1 MRVLVI
7 GSGGREHAI
16 ARKFAES
23 QKVEKVFISPGN
35 AGMSEEKLETTGI
48 SELDNQALVQLAK
61 DKKIDLTF
69 VGPET
74 ALMNGI
80 VDDFLKEELRIF
92 GPRAE
97 AANIEGSKAFA
108 KSIMKKYGV
117 ATADYESFTDL
128 GSALDYVG
136 EKGAP
141 IVIKADG
148 LAAGKGVTVAMDLE
162 TAQTALREI
171 FQTENA
177 KVVIE
182 EYLEG
187 EEFSLFTLVHNG
199 RIYPLP
205 VAQDHKRAFDGDKGP
220 NTGGMGAY
228 APVQHIPEA
237 IIQESLTGIVAPTV
251 AGLIAEHKSFTGVLY
266 AGLIWT
272 KEGVK
277 TIEFNARFGDPETQ
291 VVLETL
297 TSDFAENIM
306 DILEGKEPQIT
317 WDKDKIILGVVVANQ
332 GYPNGATQSV
342 SLPSLEG
349 LNHFYAGVVRKDGQ
363 LFSKGGRIYM
373 VTESGTNIEKIQKS
387 LYGKLNQLDNEG
399 MFYRTDIGS
408 RGL

>member
-237 IIQESLTGIVAPTV
+237 IIQEGLTGIVAPTV